1 VEEGGE
7 HIIGFISWALSLS
20 LSLSLLMQR
29 TLFQRTKEGVG
40 GPSEAKMNPR

>member
-7 HIIGFISWALSLS
+7 HIIGFISWALS